1 MSLEF
6 CSSTLEMFAEVV
18 ESLSPVAAVTAIG
31 HLLLDNLE
39 AQEELAKIQE
49 DKENIERL
57 ELELE
62 LSQAMI
68 ESLKEAQ
75 GVLLE
80 ALEAEMKR
88 SILLQKELDELKKKG
103 GAK

>member
-6 CSSTLEMFAEVV
+6 CSSTLTMFAEVV
-18 ESLSPVAAVTAIG
+18 ESLSPLAAISAVG
-31 HLLLDNLE
+31 HTLLDNLDL
-39 AQEELAKIQE
+39 QEEKREWQE
-49 DKENIERL
+49 YKDQIERL

-68 ESLKEAQ
+68 ENLKEAQ
-75 GVLLE
+75 GVLLQ
-80 ALEAEMKR
+80 ALKEEMTR
-88 SILLQKELDELKKKG
+88 AALLQKELDALKKKG